1 MFTEN
6 DPPYN
11 VIVNETN
18 LQSYPYKMPALK
30 RMRQSASWLWL
41 VLLMFFVQIVGYF
54 IGYST
59 GFEHGVKEVV
69 DAPVNFAFRPLEPL
83 LTKLEVVDE
92 LSDGDESAKEV
103 ADSEIRARRSVD
115 GKEALNSG
123 FKASGDID
131 IAGEGSSVNSNVS
144 VGTVSQ
150 TGAAGVEVDVV
161 RQALIEDADRTLE
174 REGDNKIAK
183 IVLSETSNRGV
194 GSQDVP
200 DSSHE
205 SNSSKRDLVH
215 KTNGDP
221 DAQNPKN
228 TGKILVT
235 TKHLGVL
242 EDDKNRDSA
251 RVAALARQE
260 IKSNAGADNL
270 KTENRINDLSYPN
283 NQRSSSSE
291 GRAMSPRNNL
301 ASGYYVQV
309 AVAATKKDAS
319 ITMNK
324 LKRSGFPAIIEESR
338 AESGKLAYYRVLLGP
353 EANRTISERMSAQ
366 VAREPYIKARPFV
379 RLLD

>member
-83 LTKLEVVDE
+83 LSKLEVVDE
-92 LSDGDESAKEV
+92 LSDGGESANEV
-103 ADSEIRARRSVD
+103 GDSEIRARRSVD
-115 GKEALNSG
+115 GNESLSSNSG
-123 FKASGDID
+123 NSDNVTVVG
-131 IAGEGSSVNSNVS
+131 GENLVADNFNGEKVLPTGS
-144 VGTVSQ
+144 
-150 TGAAGVEVDVV
+150 AEVDVV
-161 RQALIEDADRTLE
+161 RQALIEDADKTLE
-174 REGDNKIAK
+174 SEGDNKIAK
-183 IVLSETSNRGV
+183 IVLSETSNRAGGLEEV
-194 GSQDVP
+194 QDTSRDSEIPQTDLSQDISKGP
-200 DSSHE
+200 DSL
-205 SNSSKRDLVH
+205 K
-215 KTNGDP
+215 
-221 DAQNPKN
+221 PKN

-242 EDDKNRDSA
+242 EDHTNGESTRL
-251 RVAALARQE
+251 AALARQE
-260 IKSNAGADNL
+260 PRVNERGDTIKTDS
-270 KTENRINDLSYPN
+270 RIGDLSYPN
-283 NQRSSSSE
+283 NQRKVSLE
-291 GRAMSPRNNL
+291 DRKTSPVNNL
-301 ASGYYVQV
+301 AAGYYVQV
-309 AVAATKKDAS
+309 AVAATEKDAS

-338 AESGKLAYYRVLLGP
+338 AESGKLTYYRVLLGP

>member
-83 LTKLEVVDE
+83 LSKLEVVDE
-92 LSDGDESAKEV
+92 LSDGGESANEV
-103 ADSEIRARRSVD
+103 GDSEIRARRSVD
-115 GKEALNSG
+115 GNESLSSNSG
-123 FKASGDID
+123 NSDNVTVVGGENLVADNFNGDKVLPT
-131 IAGEGSSVNSNVS
+131 GS
-144 VGTVSQ
+144 
-150 TGAAGVEVDVV
+150 AEVDVV
-161 RQALIEDADRTLE
+161 RQALIEDADKTLE
-174 REGDNKIAK
+174 SEGDNKIAK
-183 IVLSETSNRGV
+183 IVLSETSNRAGGLEEV
-194 GSQDVP
+194 QDTSRDSEIPQTDLSQDISKGP
-200 DSSHE
+200 DSL
-205 SNSSKRDLVH
+205 K
-215 KTNGDP
+215 
-221 DAQNPKN
+221 PKN

-242 EDDKNRDSA
+242 EDHTNGESTRL
-251 RVAALARQE
+251 AALARQE
-260 IKSNAGADNL
+260 PRVNERGDTIKTDS
-270 KTENRINDLSYPN
+270 RIGDLSYPN
-283 NQRSSSSE
+283 NQRKVSLE
-291 GRAMSPRNNL
+291 DRKTSPVNNL
-301 ASGYYVQV
+301 AAGYYVQV
-309 AVAATKKDAS
+309 AVAATEKDAS

-338 AESGKLAYYRVLLGP
+338 AESGKLTYYRVLLGP